1 MTGREKTQLPRHV
14 AIIMDGNG
22 RWASARGLS
31 RVSGHQ
37 QGAKA
42 VRSTVTA
49 CRERGIKV
57 LTLYSFSSQNWSRP
71 SIEVSALMSLLA
83 EYVKLER
90 GTILDNGIRLT
101 TIGEID
107 RLPEAPRVALQQ
119 LIADSSR
126 NTDMTLCLALSYG
139 GREELAAAAREL
151 ARRAARGDLDPE
163 TINTATLDRALWSAE
178 LGPVDLMIRT
188 SGEFRISNF
197 LLWGLAYAELYFVDR
212 MWPDFDEAVLDE
224 ALAAYAGRQR
234 RFGNV
239 V

>member
-1 MTGREKTQLPRHV
+1 MTGRKKNHLPRHV

-22 RWASARGLS
+22 RWAGSRGLS

-90 GTILDNGIRLT
+90 RTILDNGIRLT

-107 RLPEAPRVALQQ
+107 RLPEAPRAALLQ
-119 LIADSSR
+119 LIEDSSR

-139 GREELAAAAREL
+139 GREELAAAVRAL
-151 ARRAARGDLDPE
+151 ARRAALGDLNPE
-163 TINTATLDRALWSAE
+163 TIDTAMLDRALWSAE

-188 SGEFRISNF
+188 SGEYRISNF

-212 MWPDFDEAVLDE
+212 MWPDFDEAALDE